1 MSRPAAYLPVLVVA
15 AAALW
20 AGLSLNRA
28 VAPSPI
34 SDPAAVSQ
42 LMVLRLADASGVVQ
56 PMAQW
61 KGRIIVVN
69 FWATWCPPCREEMP
83 GFERLSRKF
92 AAKGVQ
98 FVGISIDS
106 VEKVRS
112 FAAEAGITYPLLIGD
127 AAAFDLVRG
136 LGNPSQG
143 LPFTIILDRTGAPLR
158 LKLGRMSEDDLSD
171 FLTRASAG

>member
-1 MSRPAAYLPVLVVA
+1 MSRPTAYVLSLVLA

-20 AGLSLNRA
+20 AGLSLHRA
-28 VAPSPI
+28 VTPSLS
-34 SDPAAVSQ
+34 SDPAAVRH
-42 LMVLRLADASGVVQ
+42 LMELRLADATGVIQ
-56 PMAQW
+56 PMTQW
-61 KGRIIVVN
+61 KGRIIVAN
-69 FWATWCPPCREEMP
+69 FWATWCPPCRDEMP
-83 GFERLSRKF
+83 GFERLSRQF

-106 VEKVRS
+106 AEKVRD

-127 AAAFDLVRG
+127 SAAFDLVRG

-158 LKLGRMSEDDLSD
+158 TRLGRVSETDLSD
-171 FLTRASAG
+171 FLTRITAS